1 MCFLCFTRSQFRR
14 SPLAA
19 SSRPPSPR
27 PSPTASSRPASRTQ
41 KNPGSFSPG
50 FFSRDPQVVRNVSA
64 TFLGKAGAV
73 GGGGV
78 RAEFRS
84 EWNSPVDCSTERGL
98 SEHGAPP
105 PPTAPN
111 EQRSYSSRSQDIR
124 MMVWSRSGPTE
135 MMLMGTPHT
144 SSKYS
149 MYLRVFSGS
158 SS

>member
-1 MCFLCFTRSQFRR
+1 ML
-14 SPLAA
+14 L
-19 SSRPPSPR
+19 
-27 PSPTASSRPASRTQ
+27 
-41 KNPGSFSPG
+41 FSEKQG
-50 FFSRDPQVVRNVSA
+50 
-64 TFLGKAGAV
+64 LV

-84 EWNSPVDCSTERGL
+84 EWNSSVDCPTGARLCL
-98 SEHGAPP
+98 S
-105 PPTAPN
+105 TAPLPPAN
-111 EQRSYSSRSQDIR
+111 QPRTEQRSYSSRSQDMRII
-124 MMVWSRSGPTE
+124 VWSRSGPTE